1 MRVDFEEEHACKRI
15 AALMA
20 VPVIY
25 SRLISS
31 WLFIY
36 RCFVCTKILKDIFL
50 KSFTEL

>member
-20 VPVIY
+20 VPVID

-36 RCFVCTKILKDIFL
+36 RCFCLHKN
-50 KSFTEL
+50 TEGHFSEVFY